1 MLLKIWLNVFS
12 TEKGATCPRD
22 RLNRTARDDDGDGRP
37 RRRGGH
43 SGQGPAG
50 GGRGLGA
57 LQTAGRGREA
67 EPGRGPRPGIAPRKP
82 PASPGGLGVNGG
94 VRLAAEGTRGVGYG
108 AI

>member
-22 RLNRTARDDDGDGRP
+22 RLNRTARVTMTVTADPGDEGGTAARGP
-37 RRRGGH
+37 RGAAGASVLCRL
-43 SGQGPAG
+43 PAG
-50 GGRGLGA
+50 A
-57 LQTAGRGREA
+57 EA
-67 EPGRGPRPGIAPRKP
+67 EPGRGPRPGIAPREP